1 MVSPFQQLSNELEK
15 LLRAVN
21 LENISLVIN
30 LKVNQSDECRARLF
44 EQLMHKYIHVMKLCD
59 GI

>member
-21 LENISLVIN
+21 LENIWLVN